1 MFGPIRRVAGI
12 LTPKTITLGT
22 ALALASVSGLY
33 ALKVRNR
40 IRQTNPGQIQSSLKL
55 SDSFNKS
62 HTIRNL
68 VNPRNHVTKG
78 DSHSIVLTLCPKH
91 GAPSEE
97 DVLSTFLKGFFA
109 GPVFLPEG
117 IALSLF
123 SILKLPPKG
132 TTLWDTF
139 QIAESKLSSKQA
151 KERTGSSVDVV
162 FGDCE
167 SEFAGCH
174 RFSVQKASDGNG
186 PEEDGIRFRVSLEC
200 LVCNPL
206 TDRQAGSDFLH
217 VLHNKYSYLLFRDA
231 VAHIKEVFANLA

>member
-123 SILKLPPKG
+123 SILKVSYSRKSITRLESH
-132 TTLWDTF
+132 TYF
-139 QIAESKLSSKQA
+139 Q
-151 KERTGSSVDVV
+151 
-162 FGDCE
+162 
-167 SEFAGCH
+167 
-174 RFSVQKASDGNG
+174 
-186 PEEDGIRFRVSLEC
+186 
-200 LVCNPL
+200 
-206 TDRQAGSDFLH
+206 
-217 VLHNKYSYLLFRDA
+217 
-231 VAHIKEVFANLA
+231 